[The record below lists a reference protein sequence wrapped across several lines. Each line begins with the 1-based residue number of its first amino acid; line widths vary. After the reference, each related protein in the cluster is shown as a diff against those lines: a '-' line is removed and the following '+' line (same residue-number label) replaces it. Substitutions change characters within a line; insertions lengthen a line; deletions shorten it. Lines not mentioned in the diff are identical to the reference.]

1 MSKAW
6 PEEKVVARDAR
17 VWPKNLIE
25 KTVEDTMEKS
35 INSLLQETFPSQEE
49 KILKKLDE
57 PIVEPIVEPIAVP
70 EFQKKTRT
78 IKIESKV
85 NDKYVW
91 ISLGI
96 LFFLGFCAYNS
107 LIYKLGIIE
116 TLISRRKSVMALK

>member
-1 MSKAW
+1 MKMNKAW
-6 PEEKVVARDAR
+6 PEEKDAR

-25 KTVEDTMEKS
+25 KTVEETMEKS
-35 INSLLQETFPSQEE
+35 IDSLLQETFPSQEE
-49 KILKKLDE
+49 KDIKKVDD
-57 PIVEPIVEPIAVP
+57 IIAP
-70 EFQKKTRT
+70 EMFHQKKSRSV
-78 IKIESKV
+78 KVEAKV

-91 ISLGI
+91 ISIGV